1 MATYAGIV
9 SPGEHRAWIT
19 DLDGKV
25 DSKVGLN
32 GFDEICSIGLQR
44 SRWIVDCVLWIN
56 LFCLFFFLRRLLHTK
71 IITGNLI
78 LLGIVLKGGVEFK
91 IFEEFQFFCRV

>member
-1 MATYAGIV
+1 MATYAIGIV

-44 SRWIVDCVLWIN
+44 SRWIVCVSWVN
-56 LFCLFFFLRRLLHTK
+56 LLFFFFFLRRLLYAK
-71 IITGNLI
+71 IIREI
-78 LLGIVLKGGVEFK
+78 
-91 IFEEFQFFCRV
+91 

>member
-44 SRWIVDCVLWIN
+44 SRWIVYCGSICFV
-56 LFCLFFFLRRLLHTK
+56 FFF
-71 IITGNLI
+71 
-78 LLGIVLKGGVEFK
+78 
-91 IFEEFQFFCRV
+91 